1 MRTIHLAN
9 EEDGEPL
16 LSVARRAGVF
26 TPMELACV
34 QELWEAYRQKGEA
47 SGYIF
52 LVCREEGRVV
62 GFLCFGPTP
71 LTIGTFDLYWIA
83 VDPAVRGQGIGHA
96 LMDRMEQEVA
106 RRDGRLILVE
116 TSGTPAYAEARR
128 FYESCGYH
136 YQAVVH
142 DFYRPGDDLLIFGKP
157 VAPGLQPAP
166 AVHSHLTPHAL

>member
-1 MRTIHLAN
+1 
-9 EEDGEPL
+9 
-16 LSVARRAGVF
+16 
-26 TPMELACV
+26 MELACV

-166 AVHSHLTPHAL
+166 AVRSHLTPHAL